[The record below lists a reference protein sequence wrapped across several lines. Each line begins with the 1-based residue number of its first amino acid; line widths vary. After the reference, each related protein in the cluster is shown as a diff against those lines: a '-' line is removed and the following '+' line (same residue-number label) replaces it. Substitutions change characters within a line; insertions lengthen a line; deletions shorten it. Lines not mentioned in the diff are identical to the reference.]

1 MLPSGSLSLA
11 SLGIRCSLAR
21 PQQALGAEGNKLL
34 DLRGMLLALG
44 GVHLHVFSGVH
55 VARNEPSELLSQHG
69 RTEHTLDFAILQGL
83 RIRCG

>member
-11 SLGIRCSLAR
+11 SLEIRCSLAR

-34 DLRGMLLALG
+34 DLRGMLLVLG
-44 GVHLHVFSGVH
+44 VFTCMCSQGSVL
-55 VARNEPSELLSQHG
+55 PSELLSQHG
-69 RTEHTLDFAILQGL
+69 RTENTLDFAILQGL